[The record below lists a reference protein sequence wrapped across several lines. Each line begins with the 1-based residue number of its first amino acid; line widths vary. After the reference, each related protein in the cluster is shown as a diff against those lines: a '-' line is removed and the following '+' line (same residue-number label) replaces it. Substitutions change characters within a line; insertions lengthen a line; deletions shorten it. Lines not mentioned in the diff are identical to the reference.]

1 MVVGPRAEGGELS
14 TARSCGAL
22 RVHNRRMVEASTPE
36 IGRFLTIA
44 DVALEMNVSVNQAY
58 ALVRSGE
65 LPAIKVGAAGH
76 WRIERSRFEAY
87 IAALY
92 EEQRRH
98 DLWNQID
105 YSDVADH
112 APRR

>member
-1 MVVGPRAEGGELS
+1 M
-14 TARSCGAL
+14 
-22 RVHNRRMVEASTPE
+22 NEAPTPE
-36 IGRFLTIA
+36 LGRFLTIA

-76 WRIERSRFEAY
+76 WRVERTRFEAY
-87 IAALY
+87 IEALY
-92 EEQRRH
+92 EEQRRR

-105 YSDVADH
+105 HSDIADLT
-112 APRR
+112 PRR